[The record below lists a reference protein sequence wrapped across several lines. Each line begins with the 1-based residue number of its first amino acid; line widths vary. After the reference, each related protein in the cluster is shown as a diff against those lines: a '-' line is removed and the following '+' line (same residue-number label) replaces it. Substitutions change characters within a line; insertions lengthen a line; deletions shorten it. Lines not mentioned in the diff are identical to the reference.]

1 MTDGCASQVST
12 GAVAPGQWSSTL
24 GTTLVIKGVSR
35 ELIRDPLGRVYCH
48 RHPDGHWLP
57 GGASNVGGD
66 CVARRFHPSE
76 LAGLN
81 EVALERSPTDVI
93 AYPLE
98 TTGERFPFARPDA
111 AGFIL
116 GNASE
121 RATHYVACLEGVA
134 NVERMAYDVLES
146 LGAEVGNVIYVA
158 GGGTRSAPWCQ
169 IRADVLGR
177 ALKVP
182 AQSGGAMGAAIIAA
196 GGTLYPG
203 IVPAAKGMVR
213 LDAEYAPRSGM
224 KRAYDERYELFRA
237 ECARRGYI
245 D

>member
-1 MTDGCASQVST
+1 VST

-48 RHPDGHWLP
+48 RHPDGYWLP

-66 CVARRFHPSE
+66 CIARRFDSSE
-76 LAGLN
+76 LEELN
-81 EVALERSPTDVI
+81 AAALDRSPTEII

-98 TTGERFPFARPDA
+98 SMGERFPFARPDA
-111 AGFIL
+111 AGFAL
-116 GNASE
+116 GDVSDRVTRYAS
-121 RATHYVACLEGVA
+121 CLEGVA
-134 NVERMAYDVLES
+134 YVERMAYEVLES
-146 LGAEVGNVIYVA
+146 LGAEVGPVVFAA

-177 ALKVP
+177 ALRVP
-182 AQSGGAMGAAIIAA
+182 AESGGAMGAAIIAA

-203 IVPAAKGMVR
+203 VVPAAKAMVR
-213 LDAEYAPRSGM
+213 LQAEYEPRPGM
-224 KRAYDERYELFRA
+224 TRAYDERYRLFRA
-237 ECARRGYI
+237 ECARRGYT